1 MENALHYIDRDFD
14 EVNWIVWG
22 NKCDLSMPEV
32 GIKEARSS
40 LSSKYDTQRIKFNI
54 VSAKTGKNVESLF
67 SELVESTHNKAKIQ
81 TVEKDTRNTV
91 DLDELQPNGKKKCC

>member
-22 NKCDLSMPEV
+22 NKCDLPMPEV
-32 GIKEARSS
+32 GIKEAKNS
-40 LSSKYDTQRIKFNI
+40 LSNKYDTGRIKFNI

-67 SELVESTHNKAKIQ
+67 SELIESTHNKATIQ
-81 TVEKDTRNTV
+81 TADKDVRNTV
-91 DLDELQPNGKKKCC
+91 DLGLPPKKRCC